1 MEAKL
6 PERVCSHRLGHWGF
20 VLLGCSARWGEGFN
34 GALLCKGCPLQVEHI
49 KVGMVHF
56 VPQEGCMQWHR
67 ELGL

>member
-6 PERVCSHRLGHWGF
+6 PERVCFRLLGHCDS
-20 VLLGCSARWGEGFN
+20 VLLGCSAGCGEGFN
-34 GALLCKGCPLQVEHI
+34 GALLCKGCTRQVKRI
-49 KVGMVHF
+49 KMGKVHF